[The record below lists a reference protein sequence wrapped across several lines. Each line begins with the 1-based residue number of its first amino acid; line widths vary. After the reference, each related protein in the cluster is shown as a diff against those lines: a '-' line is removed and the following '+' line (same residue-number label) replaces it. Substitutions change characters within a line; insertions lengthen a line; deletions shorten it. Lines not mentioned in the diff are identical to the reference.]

1 MTRVALYARYSSEG
15 QREASVEDQFRN
27 CQTRAEK
34 EGWQIGARYQ
44 DKGISGTQ
52 DARGREGYAAM
63 LTAARA
69 KEFAVLLVDDLSR
82 LSRDEAELIL
92 TRRKLLFWEVRLIGV
107 SDGYDS
113 DAKGHKIQATMRG
126 LMNDIFLDDL
136 KAKTHRGMAGQAL
149 KGYSTGSRVYGY
161 RRVPI
166 EDPTKTDEWGR
177 PVIVAVTRAIDED
190 KAQWVRQ
197 MFQWYAEGRSLR
209 WIAGELNRLHVPTP
223 GAQDRRKHPSQ
234 IAGLWFAR
242 RLAGGGG
249 TFTGILENPTYIGR
263 VVWNRREWLTD
274 PETKRKHA
282 RLRPDT
288 EWITTEGKVK
298 PIVSLPIWQAVQ
310 ARLQSAR
317 RYTEA
322 PTRGRGPKFLLSG
335 LLRCGAC
342 QRRFV
347 VRDAYRYGCPAW
359 RVNGCSNGVA
369 VARTLVEEKILAGI
383 RRDLFTVEGIECF
396 IQETTRLLRERQR
409 AQRPDPTAGQK
420 HLAKVES
427 EIANIMTA
435 IKQGILTAST
445 KQALEHAEAERAR
458 LLAAPVPHAKALDTL
473 TAFLPNAKARYRA
486 LVDGLASLP
495 HRHVDQAREQIKALV
510 GEITLW
516 PTPAGHLEA
525 ELTGNYAGFL
535 KLAVGQRGHP
545 YGENNG
551 LYPPQ

>member
-1 MTRVALYARYSSEG
+1 MRATVYARYSSEG

-34 EGWQIGARYQ
+34 EGWQIGSRYQ

-52 DARGREGYAAM
+52 DEKGRPGYKAM
-63 LTAARA
+63 LDAARA
-69 KEFAVLLVDDLSR
+69 KQFDVLLVDDLSR

-92 TRRKLLFWEVRLIGV
+92 TRRKLLFWGLRLVGV

-197 MFQWYAEGRSLR
+197 MFQWYADGHSLR

-223 GAQDRRKHPSQ
+223 GAQDRRKHPST
-234 IAGLWFAR
+234 IAGFWFAR
-242 RLAGGGG
+242 RLAGGSA
-249 TFTGILENPTYIGR
+249 TFSGILENSTYIGR

-274 PETKRKHA
+274 PETKRKSA

-288 EWITTEGKVK
+288 DWIVTEHAVE
-298 PIVSLPIWQAVQ
+298 PIVSLPLWQAVQ
-310 ARLQSAR
+310 ARLQSVR
-317 RYTEA
+317 RHTEV
-322 PTRGRGPKFLLSG
+322 PTRGRGPKFLLSS
-335 LLRCGAC
+335 LLRCGLC
-342 QRRFV
+342 HRRFV
-347 VRDAYRYGCPAW
+347 IRDATRYGCPAN
-359 RVNGCSNGVA
+359 RVQGCPNGLA
-369 VARTLVEEKILAGI
+369 VARTLVEEKILSGI
-383 RRDLFTVEGIECF
+383 RHDLFSQEGIECF
-396 IQETTRLLRERQR
+396 VQETMRLLRERQR
-409 AQRPDPTAGQK
+409 AQRPDPTASQK
-420 HLAKVES
+420 HLAKVER
-427 EIANIMTA
+427 EITNIMMA

-458 LLAAPVPHAKALDTL
+458 LLAAPVPHAKTLDTL
-473 TAFLPNAKARYRA
+473 TAFLPNATARYQA
-486 LVDGLASLP
+486 LVNGLATLP
-495 HRHVDQAREQIKALV
+495 RRHIDQAREQIKALV
-510 GEITLW
+510 GEITLH

-535 KLAVGQRGHP
+535 KLAVGQCGHQ
-545 YGENNG
+545 YGEKNG